1 MKLGPGMA
9 GVWSVVVILL
19 VISPALA
26 IGGTPEW
33 SGPPLPSQAR
43 TASSTRLWLPLIVRG
58 SALPTPTPGPAP
70 ATYALRFYGTGSG
83 DIDRVK
89 IPVVSATGTSLPV
102 NVGATDFTIEFW
114 LRFVSGE
121 NTSGPCREGEDT
133 WIYGNIIFDRDIF
146 GAPDYGDFGIALYG
160 GRVAFGVHNGS
171 YGHTICSTTTLA
183 PQQWHHVAVTRRT
196 NGEMRIF
203 VNGSLSRSAAG
214 PAGSIAYRAGRVAGW
229 PNEPYL
235 VIGAEKH
242 DYDPATYP
250 SFSGWVDEVRISTVI
265 RYTADFTPP
274 QAPFIP
280 DGATVGLYHF
290 DEGTGTVVL
299 DSSTGGASHGERRVG
314 GPQQGPVYDAVT
326 KRF

>member
-1 MKLGPGMA
+1 MKSWSGMA
-9 GVWSVVVILL
+9 GVWSILGILL
-19 VISPALA
+19 LISPVLA
-26 IGGTPEW
+26 IGSTSAWGGSPFAA
-33 SGPPLPSQAR
+33 QVR
-43 TASSTRLWLPLIVRG
+43 ASSPTRLWLPLIVRG
-58 SALPTPTPGPAP
+58 SPSPTPTPGPSP

-102 NVGATDFTIEFW
+102 NVGATDFTLEFW
-114 LRFVSGE
+114 VRFVSGE
-121 NTSGPCREGEDT
+121 NVSGPCQEGEDT
-133 WIYGNIIFDRDIF
+133 WIYGNIIIDRDIF
-146 GAPDYGDFGIALYG
+146 GVPDYGDFGISLYG

-171 YGHTICSTTTLA
+171 YGHTICSTATLA

-203 VNGSLSRSAAG
+203 INGSLSRSAAG
-214 PAGSIAYRAGRVAGW
+214 PAGSIAYRAGRTPGW

-242 DYDPATYP
+242 DYDPTTYP
-250 SFSGWVDEVRISTVI
+250 SFSGWVDEVRISNMI

-274 QAPFIP
+274 QAPFVA
-280 DGATVGLYHF
+280 DSATVGLYHF

-299 DSSTGGASHGERRVG
+299 DSSTGASHGERRVG